1 MPPGGAGGGSTVMPP
16 GGAGGGSTVTP
27 PGGAGGGGG
36 GGGGGVHC
44 DDAAREGRGRVQ
56 SEDGQREQPSRWQ
69 RLESNVPVALTVAR
83 GSNESAHGGL
93 SPMVCAVV
101 R

>member
-1 MPPGGAGGGSTVMPP
+1 MTPPGGAGGGVTVGGAGGGVTVGGAGGGVTVMPP
-16 GGAGGGSTVTP
+16 GGAGGGSTVTTP
-27 PGGAGGGGG
+27 PGG
-36 GGGGGVHC
+36 
-44 DDAAREGRGRVQ
+44 DRGRVHR
-56 SEDGQREQPSRWQ
+56 EDGQREQPSRWQ